1 MTRVAALLLALVLA
15 GCAAPESPTNYRGW
29 PNPAIVRGDGIEAVV
44 IPSLGRIMDLRR
56 PGEKEG
62 VLWQNPALR
71 SEPVRPDAASWTN
84 FGGDK
89 TWPAPESRWMK
100 NTAGQWMPPKVFDQT
115 PLRASLTEE
124 GLRLESPV
132 DALSGVRFTRLIRPA
147 GRRTLAVTTTYTKV
161 QGDPVDI
168 AVWVV
173 TQLAEPRVVATTAN
187 AQGQPVN
194 LGFGKVKGVE
204 IEQGVVFWRRFPD
217 VCAKLGT
224 TGRALAWVGER
235 HTLLITSE
243 PGEATG
249 VFAGD
254 GNRAEIYVNPA
265 PLPYVE
271 LETLGPL
278 RRLRVGESTACTNF
292 YRLDDAREGESP
304 KAAARRLLESA
315 K

>member
-71 SEPVRPDAASWTN
+71 GEPVRPDVASWTN

-100 NTAGQWMPPKVFDQT
+100 NAAGQWMPPKVFDQT

-161 QGDPVDI
+161 QGDPVDV

-173 TQLAEPRVVATTAN
+173 TQLAEPRVIATTAN
-187 AQGQPVN
+187 TQGPPVN

-204 IEQGVVFWRRFPD
+204 VEQGVVFWKRFPD

-224 TGRALAWVGER
+224 TGRALAWVGDR
-235 HTLLITSE
+235 HTLLLS
-243 PGEATG
+243 
-249 VFAGD
+249 
-254 GNRAEIYVNPA
+254 
-265 PLPYVE
+265 
-271 LETLGPL
+271 
-278 RRLRVGESTACTNF
+278 
-292 YRLDDAREGESP
+292 ARERWCMSQGHIGQ
-304 KAAARRLLESA
+304 AHARQGDQRLLARGSPGRA
-315 K
+315 PQPQAQGHHQDSR

>member
-1 MTRVAALLLALVLA
+1 MIRRAALILALALA

-29 PNPAIVRGDGIEAVV
+29 SNPVLVRGDGIEAVV
-44 IPSLGRIMDLRR
+44 IPSIGRIMDIRR

-62 VLWQNPALR
+62 VLWQNPALHG
-71 SEPVRPDAASWTN
+71 EAVRPEAESWTN

-100 NTAGQWMPPKVFDQT
+100 NAAGKWMPPKVFDQS
-115 PLRASLTEE
+115 RLTARLTAE
-124 GLRLESPV
+124 GLLLESPI

-147 GRRTLAVTTTYTKV
+147 GHHTLAVTTTYAKV
-161 QGDPVDI
+161 QGDPIEI

-187 AQGQPVN
+187 PQGNPVN

-204 IEQGVVFWRRFPD
+204 IEKGVVFWKRYPD

-224 TGRALAWVGER
+224 TGPALAWVGDR
-235 HTLLITSE
+235 QTLLITSV
-243 PGEATG
+243 PGVPTG
-249 VFAGD
+249 VFAGE
-254 GNRAEIYVNPA
+254 GNRAEIYVNPD

-271 LETLGPL
+271 LETLGHL
-278 RRLRVGESTACTNF
+278 RTLRVGESTACTNF
-292 YRLDDAREGESP
+292 YRLDDARADEAP
-304 KAAARRLLESA
+304 KAAARRLLDSA
-315 K
+315 R

>member
-1 MTRVAALLLALVLA
+1 MSRLAIFVLALALA

-29 PNPAIVRGDGIEAVV
+29 PNPAIVHGDGIEAVV
-44 IPSLGRIMDLRR
+44 IPSIGRIIDLRR

-71 SEPVRPDAASWTN
+71 GEAVRPDAASWTN

-100 NTAGQWMPPKVFDQT
+100 NAAGQWMPPKVFDQSHLT
-115 PLRASLTEE
+115 ARLTET
-124 GLRLESPV
+124 GLLLESPV

-147 GRRTLAVTTTYTKV
+147 GHHTLAVTTTYTKV
-161 QGDPVDI
+161 QGDPVQI

-173 TQLAEPRVVATTAN
+173 TQLSEPRVIATTAN
-187 AQGQPVN
+187 PQGNPVN

-204 IEQGVVFWRRFPD
+204 IEKGVVFWKRYPD

-224 TGRALAWVGER
+224 TGRALAWVDDR

-243 PGEATG
+243 PGEPTG

-254 GNRAEIYVNPA
+254 GNRAELYVNPD

-271 LETLGPL
+271 LETLGHL
-278 RRLRVGESTACTNF
+278 ATLRVGESTACTNF
-292 YRLDDAREGESP
+292 YRLDPTRPDETP
-304 KAAARRLLESA
+304 KAAARRLLEAA